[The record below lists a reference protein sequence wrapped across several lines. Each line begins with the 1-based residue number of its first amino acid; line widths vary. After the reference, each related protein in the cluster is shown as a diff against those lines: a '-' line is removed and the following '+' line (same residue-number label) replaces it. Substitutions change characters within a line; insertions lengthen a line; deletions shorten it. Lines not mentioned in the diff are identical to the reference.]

1 MDCIGGKKSTFYLG
15 RPASLWIKGQSG
27 HSCWGEKATHV
38 YIMWDFKHDCLRNTF
53 FNIHPK
59 IIFADIQ
66 GFTLLFVPLWNIFG
80 FFRQIY
86 RKTIILSILEMVMT
100 AIIIIYGANLSRVVC
115 VLCGGVELPAA
126 THIAVSV
133 PCVLF
138 VSEYHRVPN
147 VFLFIFF

>member
-1 MDCIGGKKSTFYLG
+1 
-15 RPASLWIKGQSG
+15 
-27 HSCWGEKATHV
+27 
-38 YIMWDFKHDCLRNTF
+38 MWDFKHDCLRNTF
-53 FNIHPK
+53 LNIHPK

-115 VLCGGVELPAA
+115 ILCGGVELPAA

-133 PCVLF
+133 LCVLF

-147 VFLFIFF
+147 VFLFIFSSAFLPPSDHGWHCWMLSHYCFQARGLSQ